1 MIDITK
7 KYKTRS
13 GLDFHPISDKGRGEY
28 PIIGFIADNEDIQT
42 WTKDG
47 VFHIGNSSNHLDL
60 VEVKEKIVNYFSIY
74 SIGVFSSRTRLEA
87 DLLAKKSIY
96 RRFACIRVEYEEG
109 QFDE

>member
-28 PIIGFIADNEDIQT
+28 PIIGFIGDDEDVKT
-42 WTKDG
+42 WTNEG
-47 VFHIGNSSNHLDL
+47 VFHIGNSSNRLDL
-60 VEVKEKIVNYFSIY
+60 VEVKEKKVAYLNIY
-74 SIGVFSSRTRLEA
+74 PNNITWASRSSA
-87 DLLAKKSIY
+87 DESADENRI
-96 RRFACIRVEYEEG
+96 ACVRVEYEEG